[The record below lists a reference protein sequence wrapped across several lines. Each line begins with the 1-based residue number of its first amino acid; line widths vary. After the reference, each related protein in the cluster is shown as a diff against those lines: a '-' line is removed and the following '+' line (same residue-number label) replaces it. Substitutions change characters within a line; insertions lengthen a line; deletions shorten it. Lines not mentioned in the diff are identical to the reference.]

1 MRLVRLFFTLVIL
14 VLIESTVYAND
25 KQEFVTWKGIGPDKW
40 VSAWLIHRHIAPD
53 AKIRFID
60 TGETPASG
68 VAFDIPGIPPYI
80 RNAKQITY
88 ENLVSGYKL
97 KDPGLD
103 EISTIIRDIE
113 INFWGGKQSAAAP
126 LVETAF
132 RGLQLKYGRE
142 SVPQNC
148 YFQLFDALYDHI
160 NKYSGK
166 IILSRLEQAL
176 AIGSHCGSV
185 TNVTVESDKKYV
197 AEWHPRKIL
206 GFLEAGD
213 KVVFIDTRET
223 DEFEEGHIPG
233 AINIKLRDIGG
244 ELPPEIKDADVV
256 IPYCV
261 KDFRGFEVAK
271 RLKKLGVRKV
281 GLMNPWGISGWKA
294 NGLPVAGTRGLQQ
307 QDAMER
313 LKTCVNQP
321 AKCIKDV

>member
-1 MRLVRLFFTLVIL
+1 MRLVRLLFILAIL
-14 VLIESTVYAND
+14 VSIKSTVYAND
-25 KQEFVTWKGIGPDKW
+25 TTEFVTWKGIGPDKW
-40 VSAWLIHRHIAPD
+40 VSAWLIHRHIDPG

-60 TGETPASG
+60 SGETPASG

-88 ENLVSGYKL
+88 ENLVSGYQL
-97 KDPGLD
+97 KDPALA

-113 INFWGGKQSAAAP
+113 INFWGGEQSAAAP
-126 LVETAF
+126 VVETAF
-132 RGLQLKYGRE
+132 RGLQLKYGRQ
-142 SVPQNC
+142 SVPQSC
-148 YFQLFDALYDHI
+148 YFRLFDALYGHI
-160 NKYSGK
+160 NENSGK
-166 IILSRLEQAL
+166 IILSQLEQAL
-176 AIGSHCGSV
+176 AIGSRCSSV
-185 TNVTVESDKKYV
+185 TNMTAESSKKYIE
-197 AEWHPRKIL
+197 EWHPRKIL
-206 GFLEAGD
+206 GFLGAGD
-213 KVVFIDTRET
+213 NVVFIDTREA

-244 ELPPEIKDADVV
+244 KLPPELKGADVV

-307 QDAMER
+307 KDALER
-313 LKTCVNQP
+313 LKTCIEQP
-321 AKCIKDV
+321 ARCIKDV